1 MHWVTWREI
10 FARPSEMEADLPP
23 PTIEEQVADLS
34 IWDMDPLALSDF
46 SLRLFMVG
54 RCRLTPS

>member
-1 MHWVTWREI
+1 
-10 FARPSEMEADLPP
+10 MEADLPP